1 MPLSRECNR
10 VASLTNQVSGS
21 GTMIEPPRTHNTL
34 HQIVSDGNA
43 RILLLCDWSSSQPAA
58 GRFTCSTTMPS
69 HTRETKRNPRR
80 RARETSR
87 PKNPT
92 GGNRENRGSSPSP
105 FPLLP
110 PVQTARGS
118 LANAERQSDAGGP
131 ARPHRQ
137 LTWPARVRSSD
148 LVGPI
153 FLCCRQRPGLCH
165 HV

>member
-118 LANAERQSDAGGP
+118 LAAERPELRHAGP
-131 ARPHRQ
+131 NDVNREAEERRPS
-137 LTWPARVRSSD
+137 RVACSE
-148 LVGPI
+148 LLG
-153 FLCCRQRPGLCH
+153 
-165 HV
+165 